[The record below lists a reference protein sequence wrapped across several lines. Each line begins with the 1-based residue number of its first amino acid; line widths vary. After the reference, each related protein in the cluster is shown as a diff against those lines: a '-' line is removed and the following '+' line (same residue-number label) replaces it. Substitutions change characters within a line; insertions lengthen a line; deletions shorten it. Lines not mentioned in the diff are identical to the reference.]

1 MDGPSYLYRAYHAI
15 GHLSTSRGLPTN
27 ATLGMTMMLWKLLR
41 EDQPSY
47 MGIAWDAP
55 GPTLRHQQFEAYKLQ
70 RPGMPKDL
78 VEQIP
83 WVRRSLEAM
92 GLPLLEAPGYE
103 ADDILATA
111 ARRLRDTPI
120 ELVLVTADKDA
131 LQLVDPRVTVL
142 SVLGRTGERV
152 VYDAAKVEEKWGV
165 PPARIPDILALMGDS
180 IDNIPGVPGVGEV
193 TAQKLLREFGSL
205 EALYANLAVVTGPKL
220 REALARHRDQ
230 AFLSRQLAVLEGA
243 LPIEFDLERFRVR
256 EPEWERLRAL
266 WTELEFSALLRQV
279 PARAVALPA
288 ETVPVRRRGGVAR
301 ASSPAPAGASPSS
314 RSSTGSAPD
323 LALHGVAAYAP
334 AAGACYHVGWPELP
348 AGVRARGARHEGPRR
363 LGARRGGRPGRGARR
378 RHGGRGVPP
387 QLGPERVSAR
397 PADGRGGEPRRARR
411 RSRRSSPARR

>member
-1 MDGPSYLYRAYHAI
+1 MRAEYLSWWGEGTRSPERFYLVDGPSYLYRAYHAI

-41 EDQPSY
+41 EDRPSY

-92 GLPLLEAPGYE
+92 GLPLLEVPGYE

-111 ARRLRDTPI
+111 ARRLRDTAI

-165 PPARIPDILALMGDS
+165 PPERIPDILALMGDS

-205 EALYANLAVVTGPKL
+205 EALYA
-220 REALARHRDQ
+220 
-230 AFLSRQLAVLEGA
+230 
-243 LPIEFDLERFRVR
+243 
-256 EPEWERLRAL
+256 EP
-266 WTELEFSALLRQV
+266 
-279 PARAVALPA
+279 
-288 ETVPVRRRGGVAR
+288 RGGHR
-301 ASSPAPAGASPSS
+301 PE
-314 RSSTGSAPD
+314 
-323 LALHGVAAYAP
+323 AA
-334 AAGACYHVGWPELP
+334 
-348 AGVRARGARHEGPRR
+348 
-363 LGARRGGRPGRGARR
+363 
-378 RHGGRGVPP
+378 
-387 QLGPERVSAR
+387 
-397 PADGRGGEPRRARR
+397 
-411 RSRRSSPARR
+411 